1 MPNVR
6 KRLERLERFLA
17 PEPASDPYDAIERL
31 ALQSL
36 STEDLTVLADV
47 IEQGRRERE
56 WTERE
61 SAAVKALTCAL
72 DQEVQRAGS
81 RSVADFQRSRA
92 SGRWK
97 WDSNIRRQELPR
109 S

>member
-6 KRLERLERFLA
+6 KRVERLERFLA
-17 PEPASDPYDAIERL
+17 PEPASDPYDAIKRL

-36 STEDLTVLADV
+36 STEDPTVLAEV
-47 IEQGRRERE
+47 IEQDRRECQ

-61 SAAVKALTCAL
+61 SAAVKALTCVL
-72 DQEVQRAGS
+72 DQEVQRAGF

-92 SGRWK
+92 SGR
-97 WDSNIRRQELPR
+97 
-109 S
+109 